1 VTRLLSAAAVL
12 LAACSS
18 KLNPTQRG
26 VDTGVPLADG
36 ADGAVGPGWLE
47 VEGEARCTVDDRELV
62 GFCGESPTTFWA
74 DGSTELAEAD
84 CARSLGATVW
94 MSAAT
99 WSDSVDH
106 SLVPETNDLE
116 ANQATVWFDLD
127 DETWVS
133 DSGSATATLVGV
145 DTVRVDF
152 ETEGTV
158 DFLSRETPGP
168 VVSGRVWCTRAG
180 D

>member
-1 VTRLLSAAAVL
+1 VTRLLPAAALVL
-12 LAACSS
+12 VACSG

-26 VDTGVPLADG
+26 VDTGVPRADG
-36 ADGAVGPGWLE
+36 EGGAVGPGWLE
-47 VEGEARCTVDDRELV
+47 VEGETRCTVDDRELV

-74 DGSTELAEAD
+74 DGSTDLAEAD

-94 MSAAT
+94 MSAQT
-99 WSDSVDH
+99 WADSVDH
-106 SLVPETNDLE
+106 RLVPETNELE

-133 DSGSATATLVGV
+133 DGGRATATEVGV

-152 ETEGTV
+152 ETEATV
-158 DFLSRETPGP
+158 DFLTRETPGP
-168 VVSGRVWCTRAG
+168 VVRGQVWCTRAG